1 MMASRCSA
9 VGRAGMAMSASS
21 RAGATVRGTGPAKT
35 IAAATIVIT
44 AMFIHP
50 RLVRLLICLLYHWIH
65 QAFSG
70 ETFRASRIQSGRLGR
85 CRGSRIILGLLR
97 NCLYAGRSF
106 VDIELEFERSSEVIG
121 VARSRGVELIF
132 DTGRGIDKQGL
143 WPMEVLVASLGG
155 CLNLD
160 LGAALQESDYAVDRL
175 TMTITGH
182 RDDDIPAIDRITC
195 HIDVWSP
202 GLSQPAAE
210 ELLAYALGRSTIYNT
225 LARAVKL
232 DVTIVTHTS

>member
-1 MMASRCSA
+1 MEF
-9 VGRAGMAMSASS
+9 
-21 RAGATVRGTGPAKT
+21 T
-35 IAAATIVIT
+35 
-44 AMFIHP
+44 
-50 RLVRLLICLLYHWIH
+50 
-65 QAFSG
+65 
-70 ETFRASRIQSGRLGR
+70 
-85 CRGSRIILGLLR
+85 
-97 NCLYAGRSF
+97 
-106 VDIELEFERSSEVIG
+106 LEFERSSDIIG

-160 LGAALQESDYAVDRL
+160 LGVALQESDYAVDRL

-182 RDDDIPAIDRITC
+182 RDDDIPSIDRIAC

-210 ELLAYALGRSTIYNT
+210 ELLSYALGRSTIFNT

-232 DVTIVTHTS
+232 DVTIVAHTS

>member
-1 MMASRCSA
+1 
-9 VGRAGMAMSASS
+9 
-21 RAGATVRGTGPAKT
+21 
-35 IAAATIVIT
+35 
-44 AMFIHP
+44 
-50 RLVRLLICLLYHWIH
+50 
-65 QAFSG
+65 
-70 ETFRASRIQSGRLGR
+70 
-85 CRGSRIILGLLR
+85 
-97 NCLYAGRSF
+97 